1 MHDENGLEAFIEEL
15 RGALGERSVKTGEDV
30 SDDYSHDEA
39 LTAEWRR
46 PLAVAFPSTT
56 EQVSAIARI
65 ASRHEIPIVP
75 RGSGTGL
82 SGGAV
87 PVSDS
92 LVVSFEEMN
101 EIIEIDEANHVAVV
115 QPGVTLAALD
125 QALAE
130 AGFVY
135 PVFPGELGSSLGG
148 NVATNAGGM
157 RAVKYG
163 VTRHQVLGLEF
174 VLAGGEI
181 MRSGGKYVKSSSGY
195 DLVQLIL
202 GSEGT
207 LALVTEVTIRIYPRP
222 GFSATMLVPFSSLA
236 SISNAVPELL
246 GTGVTPLVLEYMDAV
261 GLSAMSARVGFEL
274 GVGDAIKSA
283 AKAYLFVI
291 LEANSQ
297 SMLDSEAET
306 FSELL
311 LELGALEVFLLNE
324 SSAAKLLEAREGAF
338 WVSKALGANDLVDVV
353 VPRAEIP
360 AYLERVN
367 AIASDSESFISAAGH
382 VGDGNIHFSIF
393 QPDETKRYEVIREML
408 DFGLALGGSIS
419 AEHGIG
425 SEKRKYLLEL
435 EDSDKLELMRR
446 IKAAFDPQG
455 ILNPGK
461 VI

>member
-297 SMLDSEAET
+297 SKLDSEAET

>member
-1 MHDENGLEAFIEEL
+1 MQDETSLKAFLEEL
-15 RGALGERSVKTGEDV
+15 RSALGERSVKTGEGV

-39 LTAEWRR
+39 LTAGWQK

-65 ASRHEIPIVP
+65 ATRHAVPIVA

-82 SGGAV
+82 SGGAT
-87 PVSDS
+87 PCPGS
-92 LVVSFEEMN
+92 LLVSFEAMD

-115 QPGVTLAALD
+115 QPGVTLALLD

-130 AGFVY
+130 VGFVY

-174 VLAGGEI
+174 VLAGGEV

-195 DLVQLIL
+195 DLVQLII

-207 LALVTEVTIRIYPRP
+207 LALVTEITVRIYPRP
-222 GFSATMLVPFSSLA
+222 GFSATMLVPFASLSA
-236 SISNAVPELL
+236 ISNAVPELL

-274 GVGDAIKSA
+274 GVSDAIKNA

-291 LEANSQ
+291 LEENSQ
-297 SMLDSEAET
+297 ASLDAETET

-324 SSAAKLLEAREGAF
+324 ASAAKLLEAREGAF
-338 WVSKALGANDLVDVV
+338 WVSKALGANDMVDVV

-367 AIASDSESFISAAGH
+367 TIAADSESFISAAGH

-435 EDSDKLELMRR
+435 EDADKLELMRR

>member
-353 VPRAEIP
+353 VPRAEMP
-360 AYLERVN
+360 AC
-367 AIASDSESFISAAGH
+367 SG
-382 VGDGNIHFSIF
+382 
-393 QPDETKRYEVIREML
+393 T
-408 DFGLALGGSIS
+408 
-419 AEHGIG
+419 
-425 SEKRKYLLEL
+425 
-435 EDSDKLELMRR
+435 
-446 IKAAFDPQG
+446 
-455 ILNPGK
+455 
-461 VI
+461 

>member
-367 AIASDSESFISAAGH
+367 AIAADSESFISAAGH

>member
-1 MHDENGLEAFIEEL
+1 MHDENDLEAFLDEL

-46 PLAVAFPSTT
+46 PVAVAFPTTT
-56 EQVSAIARI
+56 EQVSTIARL
-65 ASRHEIPIVP
+65 ASLHGVPIVA

-87 PVSDS
+87 PVPGS
-92 LVVSFEEMN
+92 LVVTFEEMN

-130 AGFVY
+130 VGFVY

-174 VLAGGEI
+174 VLAGGDI

-195 DLVQLIL
+195 DLVQLII

-207 LALVTEVTIRIYPRP
+207 LALVTEVTLRIYPRP
-222 GFSATMLVPFSSLA
+222 GYSTTMLVPFASLA

-274 GVGDAIKSA
+274 GVGDAIKNA

-291 LEANSQ
+291 LEANSP
-297 SMLDSEAET
+297 STLDSETET

-311 LELGALEVFLLNE
+311 LELGALDVFLLSE
-324 SSAAKLLEAREGAF
+324 PSATKLLEAREGAF

-367 AIASDSESFISAAGH
+367 TIAADSESFISAAGH

>member
-1 MHDENGLEAFIEEL
+1 MHDETSPEAFLEEL
-15 RGALGERSVKTGEDV
+15 RSALGERSVKTGEDI

-39 LTAEWRR
+39 LTAGWQR
-46 PLAVAFPSTT
+46 PFAVAIPSTT

-65 ASRHEIPIVP
+65 ASRHGVPIVP

-87 PVSDS
+87 PRPDS
-92 LVVSFEEMN
+92 LLVSFEAMD

-115 QPGVTLAALD
+115 QPGVTLAVLD

-130 AGFVY
+130 VGFVY

-195 DLVQLIL
+195 DLVQLII

-222 GFSATMLVPFSSLA
+222 GFSATMLVPFASLPA
-236 SISNAVPELL
+236 ISNAVPELL

-274 GVGDAIKSA
+274 GVSDAIKNA

-291 LEANSQ
+291 LEENSQ
-297 SMLDSEAET
+297 SSLDAETET

-311 LELGALEVFLLNE
+311 LELGALDVFLLNE
-324 SSAAKLLEAREGAF
+324 ASAAKLLEAREGAF

-367 AIASDSESFISAAGH
+367 SIAADSESFISAAGH

-435 EDSDKLELMRR
+435 EDADKLELMRR

>member
-1 MHDENGLEAFIEEL
+1 M
-15 RGALGERSVKTGEDV
+15 
-30 SDDYSHDEA
+30 
-39 LTAEWRR
+39 
-46 PLAVAFPSTT
+46 P
-56 EQVSAIARI
+56 
-65 ASRHEIPIVP
+65 
-75 RGSGTGL
+75 
-82 SGGAV
+82 
-87 PVSDS
+87 
-92 LVVSFEEMN
+92 
-101 EIIEIDEANHVAVV
+101 
-115 QPGVTLAALD
+115 
-125 QALAE
+125 
-130 AGFVY
+130 
-135 PVFPGELGSSLGG
+135 
-148 NVATNAGGM
+148 
-157 RAVKYG
+157 
-163 VTRHQVLGLEF
+163 
-174 VLAGGEI
+174 GGEI

-367 AIASDSESFISAAGH
+367 AIAADSESFISAAGH